1 MEHRLLNQLTASN
14 CTDEEIKELYEDL
27 QFIYDN
33 PFDKIVNDAIRRGC
47 AYVEVLQQQAN

>member
-33 PFDKIVNDAIRRGC
+33 PFDQIVNDAIQRGC
-47 AYVEVLQQQAN
+47 AYVEIHQAVAN

>member
-33 PFDKIVNDAIRRGC
+33 PFDKTVNDAIARGC